1 MTALIE
7 AAPGA
12 VRALELAGDKV
23 VAAHVARGDEALPL
37 GLVAP
42 ARLIARDGRR
52 ATAAIAGA
60 EALVEPAPAEWRQG
74 ETRLAQVVRE
84 AWSDGVRDKQ
94 ARVALH
100 DGPVRPAPSLIERL
114 IDRVPGA
121 RLVPVHGPDLLAAA
135 GWDAVVDQA
144 VTGQIDFPGGRLLL
158 SPTPAMLVIDV
169 DGPGD
174 AQALAESA
182 ARAVAAAVR
191 RLGLGGPIVVD
202 FPTLGGRAARAA
214 VDAILAGALPSP
226 FEKTVI
232 NGFGLVQIIRPRTRR
247 SLVDEVRR
255 PGFAGLELLRQAM
268 RLVGPVAIEA
278 APAVINWLQAR
289 PALLAELARLTGGTV
304 QLTPRAGAGRGHVQP
319 Q

>member
-12 VRALELAGDKV
+12 VRGLELAGDRV
-23 VAAHVARGDEALPL
+23 LAACFSRCDDALPL
-37 GLVAP
+37 GLIAP
-42 ARLIARDGRR
+42 ARLLARAGRR
-52 ATAAIAGA
+52 GTADMAGT
-60 EALVEPAPAEWRQG
+60 EALVEPLPDDWRQG
-74 ETRLAQVVRE
+74 ETRLAHVVRE

-100 DGPVRPAPSLIERL
+100 AGPASPAPALAARL
-114 IDRVPGA
+114 PGA
-121 RLVPVHGPDLLAAA
+121 VMLPAHGPDRLAEA
-135 GWDAVVDQA
+135 GWDAVVDEA
-144 VTGQIDFPGGRLLL
+144 VTGRIDFAGGRLLM

-169 DGPGD
+169 DGPGE

-182 ARAVAAAVR
+182 ASAVAAAVR
-191 RLGLGGPIVVD
+191 RHGIGGPIVVD
-202 FPTLGGRAARAA
+202 FPTLGGRAARGA
-214 VDAILAGALPSP
+214 VDAILAEALPAP
-226 FEKTVI
+226 FEKTAI

-247 SLVDEVRR
+247 SLLDEARR
-255 PGFAGLELLRQAM
+255 PGFAALELLRRAM

-278 APAVINWLQAR
+278 APAVIDWLQAR
-289 PALLAELARLTGGTV
+289 PALLAELARMTGGAV

>member
-12 VRALELAGDKV
+12 VRALELAGDVV
-23 VAAHVARGDEALPL
+23 VAAHFSRADEALPL

-52 ATAAIAGA
+52 ATAAIAGVD
-60 EALVEPAPAEWRQG
+60 ALVEPAPAEWRQG

-100 DGPVRPAPSLIERL
+100 DGPARPAPGL
-114 IDRVPGA
+114 IDRLPGA
-121 RLVPVHGPDLLAAA
+121 SLVPAHGPDLLAAA
-135 GWDAVVDQA
+135 GWDAVVDEA
-144 VTGQIDFPGGRLLL
+144 LTGQIDFPGGRLLM

-169 DGPGD
+169 DGPGEV
-174 AQALAESA
+174 QALAEA
-182 ARAVAAAVR
+182 AALAVAAAVR

-214 VDAILAGALPSP
+214 VDTILAGALPAP
-226 FEKTVI
+226 FEKTAI

-247 SLVDEVRR
+247 SLLDEVRR

-268 RLVGPVAIEA
+268 RLIGPVAIEA
-278 APAVINWLQAR
+278 APAVIDWLQAH
-289 PALLAELARLTGGTV
+289 PALLAELARLTGGAV